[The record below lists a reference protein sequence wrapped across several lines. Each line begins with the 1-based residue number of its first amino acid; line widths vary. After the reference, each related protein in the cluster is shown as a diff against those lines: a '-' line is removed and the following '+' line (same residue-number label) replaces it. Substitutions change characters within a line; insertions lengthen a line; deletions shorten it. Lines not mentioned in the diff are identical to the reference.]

1 MFNGFSFA
9 YAPSFIPGFT
19 FFVNRACLTEWKM
32 ENLKYILPLQ
42 VNEQEDQKVSY
53 GASWLFP
60 QVGFEIY
67 GEFAF
72 DDVTDRDTIPFHTMV
87 YSLGLK
93 KYFDLKFRG
102 LRGELSFEFSNLEM
116 TQNFQFS
123 WPYSFY
129 FHQHAVHGYTNRGQW
144 LGAGIGSGGNSQYLG
159 FKIYYPRGY
168 TNAFFYRK
176 NPDNN
181 YLYKD
186 TIRKINPADPKW
198 NIEYGMY
205 RFYTICSYGI
215 ESSFYATKSLNFSLG
230 FIYHRIFYDNYNT
243 NNKRED
249 TFTVSLGVKYEF

>member
-1 MFNGFSFA
+1 
-9 YAPSFIPGFT
+9 
-19 FFVNRACLTEWKM
+19 
-32 ENLKYILPLQ
+32 
-42 VNEQEDQKVSY
+42 
-53 GASWLFP
+53 
-60 QVGFEIY
+60 
-67 GEFAF
+67 
-72 DDVTDRDTIPFHTMV
+72 MV

-93 KYFDLKFRG
+93 KHFDLKFRG

-116 TQNFQFS
+116 SQNFQFA

-129 FHQHAVHGYTNRGQW
+129 FHHNAIHGYTNKGQW

-168 TNAFFYRK
+168 TDLFFYRK

-186 TIRKINPADPKW
+186 TIRNTTPNPVDSKYG
-198 NIEYGMY
+198 IELGNF

-215 ESSFYATKSLNFSLG
+215 KSSFYATKLLSFSLG
-230 FIYHRIFYDNYNT
+230 FIYHRIFYNNYDT